1 MSSVRVTEAERG
13 LASLSK
19 TVKVTDR
26 LVPIGRLVL
35 SAQAVM
41 PADVNLYAASK
52 HRRAGNGMW
61 KLRLACTLRL
71 KFGM

>member
-1 MSSVRVTEAERG
+1 MSNVRVTEAERG

-41 PADVNLYAASK
+41 PAVVNLYAASK
-52 HRRAGNGMW
+52 HRSMRTDVQTAVG
-61 KLRLACTLRL
+61 CYT
-71 KFGM
+71 

>member
-41 PADVNLYAASK
+41 PADVNL
-52 HRRAGNGMW
+52 
-61 KLRLACTLRL
+61 
-71 KFGM
+71 